1 VIRESKVTC
10 FLADKKQKKEKSVE
24 LFFGPWQ
31 EMPQRH
37 CKWWGKCRAQ
47 QLSACHEHIISGIL
61 ACSSTFL
68 LSLQRILNNYHI

>member
-10 FLADKKQKKEKSVE
+10 FLADVKQKKEKSVE
-24 LFFGPWQ
+24 LFFCPRR

-37 CKWWGKCRAQ
+37 CKWWEKCRAQ
-47 QLSACHEHIISGIL
+47 QFWTRQEHIISGIL